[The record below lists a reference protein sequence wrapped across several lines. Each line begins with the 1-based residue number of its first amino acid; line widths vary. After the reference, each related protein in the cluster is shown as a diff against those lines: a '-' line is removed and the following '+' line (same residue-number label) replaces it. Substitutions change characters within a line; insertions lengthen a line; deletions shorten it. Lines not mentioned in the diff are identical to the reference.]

1 MVNFP
6 YEVEVC
12 LVNSKKGRIFKVPCQ
27 HGYYLFKLEK
37 QLEKIDKSK
46 YVLAKE
52 MNTEYKVINR
62 YAHGD
67 LSRLDVEVLA
77 RLCNACYCKV
87 EDLVE
92 YIVDDFI

>member
-1 MVNFP
+1 MKT
-6 YEVEVC
+6 
-12 LVNSKKGRIFKVPCQ
+12 SRARIFKVPCQ
-27 HGYYLFKLEK
+27 HGYYLFKLEQ
-37 QLEKIDKSK
+37 QLEKIQKTK
-46 YVLAKE
+46 YALAKE
-52 MNTEYKVINR
+52 LDTEYKVINR

-92 YIVDDFI
+92 YIAEELV